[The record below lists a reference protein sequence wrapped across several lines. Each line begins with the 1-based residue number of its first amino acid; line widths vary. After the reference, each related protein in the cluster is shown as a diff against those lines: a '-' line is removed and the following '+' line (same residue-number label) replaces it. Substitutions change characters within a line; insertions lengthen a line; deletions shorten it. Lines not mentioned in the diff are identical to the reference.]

1 MANANNENIF
11 DIIDEIRTYLQDK
24 IVTNQELLKYLDGKS
39 GSPLSLPDYTMDEA
53 WSLVGDTGCI
63 FFNPL
68 SERTTIE
75 QKTLLLCLFEINS
88 SKRDYVTITLF
99 FIIMVN
105 NEINELDNG
114 SSRLLKI
121 CRSID
126 DTFKKNKSNKWL
138 GEISLNHFRQITA
151 PSGYQ
156 GMELSYKLTGFNW

>member
-1 MANANNENIF
+1 
-11 DIIDEIRTYLQDK
+11 
-24 IVTNQELLKYLDGKS
+24 
-39 GSPLSLPDYTMDEA
+39 
-53 WSLVGDTGCI
+53 
-63 FFNPL
+63 
-68 SERTTIE
+68 
-75 QKTLLLCLFEINS
+75 
-88 SKRDYVTITLF
+88 
-99 FIIMVN
+99 MVN

-138 GEISLNHFRQITA
+138 GEISLNQFRQITA

>member
-11 DIIDEIRTYLQDK
+11 DVIDEIRTYLQDK
-24 IVTNQELLKYLDGKS
+24 ILTNQELLKYLDGKS

-68 SERTTIE
+68 RERTTIE

-88 SKRDYVTITLF
+88 SKRDYVTVTLF
-99 FIIMVN
+99 LIIMVN